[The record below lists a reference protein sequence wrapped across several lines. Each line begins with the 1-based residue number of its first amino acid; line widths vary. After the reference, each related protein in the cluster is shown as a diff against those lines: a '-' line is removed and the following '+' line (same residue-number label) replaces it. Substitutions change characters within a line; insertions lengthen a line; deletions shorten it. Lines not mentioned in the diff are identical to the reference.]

1 MCCHV
6 VLEEGMEI
14 PAKIW
19 SLSFIVPILG
29 GGKKKQELCKN
40 IVQGLT
46 GQIYKSV
53 KPFFAYVYEA

>member
-1 MCCHV
+1 MCGHV

-29 GGKKKQELCKN
+29 GGKKN
-40 IVQGLT
+40 T
-46 GQIYKSV
+46 GALQKHCLG
-53 KPFFAYVYEA
+53 FDWTDL